1 MDIQATFPYFGQ
13 LNPLRVVFVQSTILN
28 QADIGNELVLDL
40 TLELQMVKP
49 KLLTKFNME
58 LQDTTVYS
66 KWKDGT
72 DDTML

>member
-49 KLLTKFNME
+49 GIDQVQHAPRYHSL
-58 LQDTTVYS
+58 
-66 KWKDGT
+66 
-72 DDTML
+72 